1 MNINAVEGAKMND
14 QSGQFS
20 QSAISRE
27 TGKLNGPKTMQIRV
41 DKIASVCH
49 RLNLHKE
56 EQIIT
61 EGLVAEAGNVI
72 VVRSLGEKS
81 VYGELELEEGRMAK
95 IFENDYI
102 IGALGARNALK
113 GYVGKV
119 PETIKAGD
127 IINMLNL
134 GGVIGICTGVNK
146 DLGPPMKVEVVGQVV
161 RKGRILNLV
170 DSSIPTHD
178 HLDPKG
184 KVPIIAVSGTCMSA
198 GKTKVCATL
207 CQLLSQRGLRVN
219 AGKLSGVAARKDLFS
234 FEDHGAEMTLSF
246 VDCGLPS
253 TADVDSIAPIAK
265 SIINELLEDKPD
277 VIVVELGD
285 GIIGGYSVMSYFD
298 DAELY
303 NATKVHILC
312 ANDPVGAYGAKAV
325 FDKRGQRIDL
335 FSGPVTDNDVG
346 CGYIVQ
352 GLGIK
357 AINARNNAEELADEV
372 CRLLGLNDLVGARPE
387 GTNPA

>member
-1 MNINAVEGAKMND
+1 MNFSVSEGTKMNE
-14 QSGQFS
+14 QSGQS
-20 QSAISRE
+20 SVSRE
-27 TGKLNGPKTMQIRV
+27 TSRLNGNKTMQIRV

-61 EGLVAEAGNVI
+61 ENLQPVQGNI
-72 VVRSLGEKS
+72 TVVRSLGEKS

-102 IGALGARNALK
+102 IGALGSRNALK
-113 GYVGKV
+113 GYVGTV
-119 PETIKAGD
+119 PATLKAGE

-146 DLGPPMKVEVVGQVV
+146 DLGPPLKVEVVGQVV
-161 RKGRILNLV
+161 RKGRILNLN
-170 DSSIPTHD
+170 DATIPTHD
-178 HLDPKG
+178 HLDPKCRI
-184 KVPIIAVSGTCMSA
+184 PIIAVSGTCMSA

-207 CQLLSQRGLRVN
+207 CQQLSQRGLHVN

-234 FEDHGAEMTLSF
+234 FEDHGADMTLSF

-253 TADVDSIAPIAK
+253 TADIESIAPIAK
-265 SIINELLEDKPD
+265 SIINELWEDKPD
-277 VIVVELGD
+277 VVVVELGD
-285 GIIGGYSVMSYFD
+285 GIIGGYSVMTYFD

-303 NATKVHILC
+303 AATRAHICC

-325 FDKRGQRIDL
+325 FDKRGQKIDL
-335 FSGPVTDNDVG
+335 FSGPVTDNEVG
-346 CGYIVQ
+346 CGYIVE

-357 AINARNNAEELADEV
+357 AINARNDAEELADEV
-372 CRLLGLNDLVGARPE
+372 CRLLGWNDLVGVHKDGPQA
-387 GTNPA
+387 G

>member
-1 MNINAVEGAKMND
+1 MDNPANGNIALNEPVP
-14 QSGQFS
+14 SGQT
-20 QSAISRE
+20 QRI
-27 TGKLNGPKTMQIRV
+27 NGLKTMQIRV

-56 EQIIT
+56 EQVIT
-61 EGLVAEAGNVI
+61 EGLIAEAGHVTI
-72 VVRSLGEKS
+72 VRSLGEKS

-113 GYVGKV
+113 GYVGHV
-119 PETIKAGD
+119 PAAIKAGD

-134 GGVIGICTGVNK
+134 GGVLGVCTGVNK

-161 RKGRILNLV
+161 RKGRILNLI

-178 HLDPKG
+178 HLDPTCKI
-184 KVPIIAVSGTCMSA
+184 PIIAVSGTCMSA

-207 CQLLSQRGLRVN
+207 CQQLSLRGLRVN
-219 AGKLSGVAARKDLFS
+219 AAKLAGVAARKDMFS
-234 FEDHGAEMTLSF
+234 FEDHGADMTLSF
-246 VDCGLPS
+246 VDCGLAS
-253 TADVDSIAPIAK
+253 TADIDSIAPIAK
-265 SIINELLEDKPD
+265 SIINELWEAKPD
-277 VIVVELGD
+277 VVVVELGD
-285 GIIGGYSVMSYFD
+285 GIIGGYSVMTYFD

-303 NATKVHILC
+303 GATKVHILC

-325 FDKRGQRIDL
+325 FDGRGQRIDL
-335 FSGPVTDNDVG
+335 FSGPVTDNEVG
-346 CGYIVQ
+346 CGYIVD

-357 AINARNNAEELADEV
+357 AINARNDAELLADEV
-372 CRLLGLNDLVGARPE
+372 CRLLGFKDLVGVRE
-387 GTNPA
+387 GGATP

>member
-1 MNINAVEGAKMND
+1 MDNPTNGNAASND
-14 QSGQFS
+14 PAASGQT
-20 QSAISRE
+20 QRI
-27 TGKLNGPKTMQIRV
+27 NGQKTMQIRV

-61 EGLVAEAGNVI
+61 EGLVPEAGHVT
-72 VVRSLGEKS
+72 VVRSLGEKN

-119 PETIKAGD
+119 PATLKAGD

-134 GGVIGICTGVNK
+134 GGVLGVCTGVNK

-178 HLDPKG
+178 HLDPKCRI
-184 KVPIIAVSGTCMSA
+184 PIIAVSGTCMSA

-207 CQLLSQRGLRVN
+207 CQQLSLRGLRVN
-219 AGKLSGVAARKDLFS
+219 AGKLAGVAARKDLFS
-234 FEDHGAEMTLSF
+234 FEDHGADMTLSF
-246 VDCGLPS
+246 VDCGLAS

-265 SIINELLEDKPD
+265 SIINELWEDKPD
-277 VIVVELGD
+277 VVIVELGD
-285 GIIGGYSVMSYFD
+285 GIIGGYSVLTYFD

-303 NATKVHILC
+303 GATKVHILC

-346 CGYIVQ
+346 CTYIVE
-352 GLGIK
+352 GLGTK
-357 AINARNNAEELADEV
+357 AINARNDADLLADEV
-372 CRLLGLNDLVGARPE
+372 CRLLGFKDLIGVREGSVGV
-387 GTNPA
+387 